1 MSAIGRVFIV
11 LNLILAGVF
20 VGFSGTYLQHS
31 THWKTEHDT
40 LSEKY
45 QKDTTTLEESNRAL
59 QTQLNDQT
67 RTATNLDS
75 LLKQR
80 ESRITELQAENE
92 KLDKQLA
99 DIQGDIKRIQSDY
112 STVASNLQAATE
124 ESARSMKMA
133 MEASERE
140 NSAKDEKEAAQ
151 QQLAEAT
158 AKIKDLEN
166 RFADQGSQ
174 LAKVTDEFGQNRALL
189 EAWKLRFPGGIEMLQ
204 PDLRGRIAK
213 VHDDKLVTLEIT
225 DKAADPKAGYKVAIY
240 DNNRY
245 KAEAVITDVLEGNMA
260 FGTVTTRA
268 NGASIRVGDQFATN
282 LSR

>member
-45 QKDTTTLEESNRAL
+45 QKETVALEEANRAL
-59 QTQLNDQT
+59 QNQLNDQT
-67 RTATNLDS
+67 RTNSNLDS
-75 LLKQR
+75 LLKKAQADL
-80 ESRITELQAENE
+80 TEQKAENE

-99 DIQGDIKRIQSDY
+99 DIQGDIKQIHSNY
-112 STVASNLQAATE
+112 ATVASNLQRATE

-140 NSAKDEKEAAQ
+140 NAAKDEKETAQ
-151 QQLAEAT
+151 QQLAEAS
-158 AKIKDLEN
+158 AKITDLEN
-166 RFADQGSQ
+166 KFAEQSGQ
-174 LAKVTDEFGQNRALL
+174 LAKVSEEFGQNKALL
-189 EAWKLRFPGGIEMLQ
+189 DAWSQRFPGGREMLL
-204 PDLRGRIAK
+204 PDLKGRIAK
-213 VHDDKLVTLEIT
+213 VHDDKLITLEIT
-225 DKAADPKAGYKVAIY
+225 DKSADAKAGYKVAIY
-240 DNNRY
+240 DNNKY
-245 KAEAVITDVLEGNMA
+245 KGEAVITDVLEGNMA

-282 LSR
+282 LAR